1 MLLYIL
7 PALLYFPSTLLLSSF
22 CFISELYKKLDYR
35 FPFNGIA
42 TFGHLKCPNPSCNP
56 FSFSVFFFFTCVPP
70 YFTAPYLPLR
80 LSLSLSFPPV
90 SVQLAALQQSSLLR
104 KVKRTLPSPPPD
116 ETTASAHLPMMTT
129 ALQQGYL
136 PSVPSLKPSSRSGLA
151 AKASLLK
158 DLTHEL
164 KAVEQ
169 ESTKLRKQ
177 QAELEEEEKEIDAKL
192 RYLELGIHQRKET
205 LVKERERRDIAYLRC
220 MGDTRDYMSD
230 SELNNLRLAAAAASH
245 ETNGL
250 LSTRP
255 STAPLSQFTS
265 DLNTASQYPPTSSF
279 LSCQYPQSQST
290 APTQQSSHSYQS
302 STFNQPPYPSVTQS
316 QALPQPTPLQSHV
329 PPPGPSYQPQ
339 TSYPSHSYPQTQPPY
354 PQTDMGLPA
363 APQPQPQPG
372 HTGFGPAPP
381 GQPPYPT
388 HSSPYPSAVSSY
400 PSQATPYPGQ
410 PQADI
415 LTVHPGRPRQTSLA
429 DLEHK
434 MPTNY
439 ETISNPTVVVTTTA
453 QDATY
458 SSAAPAYGQYSG
470 STTMASSY
478 GPYSSAPVPSTYGGY
493 SNMPASTYGQYTSSS
508 ASSYGQYT
516 TTTANT
522 YGYTTTT
529 ASSYGQYTSTVS
541 NAYGLAVD
549 TPSTYSTADGMY
561 GAPGLEQSIPRNYM
575 MIDDV
580 SELTAK
586 DGLGTTTGDMMH
598 HGGGGRYPGD
608 IHGHSS
614 TIGSSTRG
622 GTGSSSYGRAPEEEA
637 AMQDE
642 LYDHHGRGKS
652 SYRHGPLGGSSSSV
666 SSSMGGG
673 SPYFYD
679 YDYKHG
685 SIRSGV
691 QKPSSSSRSLLA
703 PAVMST
709 KRSKHRKLG
718 NMEQKISKFS
728 PIEEARDVEADLASY
743 SSATIGACPSSHIR
757 GRQLIEDYGFKR
769 SAYDATSSGHVSRYY
784 GSTYEEDDR
793 IYYTST
799 GRSRST
805 GYGMDKISAR
815 DYSGYRSRSYERDD
829 RSYRSGYSRGRHP
842 TRQYS
847 EEESPLSPLGRFMG
861 SGRSSSLGPHPY
873 DSRSSRYHYYY
884 GQYGSSHSLPDVQD
898 HIRDLPRTHVY
909 KSDDTYII
917 DDYHCAVSDSEG
929 NCGS

>member
-1 MLLYIL
+1 MMT
-7 PALLYFPSTLLLSSF
+7 PS
-22 CFISELYKKLDYR
+22 
-35 FPFNGIA
+35 
-42 TFGHLKCPNPSCNP
+42 
-56 FSFSVFFFFTCVPP
+56 
-70 YFTAPYLPLR
+70 
-80 LSLSLSFPPV
+80 
-90 SVQLAALQQSSLLR
+90 LQQ
-104 KVKRTLPSPPPD
+104 V
-116 ETTASAHLPMMTT
+116 
-129 ALQQGYL
+129 YL

-250 LSTRP
+250 LTTRP

-265 DLNTASQYPPTSSF
+265 DLNTAAQYPPTSSF
-279 LSCQYPQSQST
+279 LSCQYPQSQPV
-290 APTQQSSHSYQS
+290 APTQQSSLPYQS
-302 STFNQPPYPSVTQS
+302 STFNQPPYPTVSQS
-316 QALPQPTPLQSHV
+316 QALPQPTPLQSHI
-329 PPPGPSYQPQ
+329 PPPGPSYQSQ
-339 TSYPSHSYPQTQPPY
+339 TSYPSHTYPQTQPPY
-354 PQTDMGLPA
+354 PQTDIGLPA

-400 PSQATPYPGQ
+400 SSQTTPYLGQ

-453 QDATY
+453 QDITY
-458 SSAAPAYGQYSG
+458 SSAAPSYGQYTG

-478 GPYSSAPVPSTYGGY
+478 GPYGSAPVSSSYGGY
-493 SNMPASTYGQYTSSS
+493 STMPPSTYGQYTSTLS
-508 ASSYGQYT
+508 SSYGQYT
-516 TTTANT
+516 TTSANT

-529 ASSYGQYTSTVS
+529 ASSYGLYTSTVS
-541 NAYGLAVD
+541 SAYGHSVD
-549 TPSTYSTADGMY
+549 SPSTYSTADGMY
-561 GAPGLEQSIPRNYM
+561 GAPGLEQNIPRNYM

-586 DGLGTTTGDMMH
+586 DGLGTMTGDMMH
-598 HGGGGRYPGD
+598 HGGSGRYPGD
-608 IHGHSS
+608 IHSHSS
-614 TIGSSTRG
+614 TIGSTTRG
-622 GTGSSSYGRAPEEEA
+622 GIGSSPYGRAPEEET
-637 AMQDE
+637 AMQEE

-666 SSSMGGG
+666 SASMGGG
-673 SPYFYD
+673 SPYYYD
-679 YDYKHG
+679 YDFKYG

-691 QKPSSSSRSLLA
+691 QKPSPSSRGLLA
-703 PAVMST
+703 PAVMSS

-718 NMEQKISKFS
+718 SLEQKISKFS

-743 SSATIGACPSSHIR
+743 SSATGGAFPSSHIR

-769 SAYDATSSGHVSRYY
+769 SAYEGSSGTTHGSRYY
-784 GSTYEEDDR
+784 GSMVEEDDR
-793 IYYTST
+793 IYYTSG

-815 DYSGYRSRSYERDD
+815 DYPGYRSRSYERDD
-829 RSYRSGYSRGRHP
+829 RSYRSGYTRGRHP

-861 SGRSSSLGPHPY
+861 SGRSSSLGPDPY

-884 GQYGSSHSLPDVQD
+884 GHYGSSHSLPDVQD

-909 KSDDTYII
+909 KLDDTYII

>member
-1 MLLYIL
+1 MHSVCPPSSTFSIRHKSVCDIFIL
-7 PALLYFPSTLLLSSF
+7 ILKFSHFTLICHPLILSSVLIFLPFSSTFFPSFVLITYSFASFPVFHASLSPHIVLPPSSF
-22 CFISELYKKLDYR
+22 S
-35 FPFNGIA
+35 PF
-42 TFGHLKCPNPSCNP
+42 
-56 FSFSVFFFFTCVPP
+56 
-70 YFTAPYLPLR
+70 
-80 LSLSLSFPPV
+80 LSLFL
-90 SVQLAALQQSSLLR
+90 QLAALQQSSLLR

-116 ETTASAHLPMMTT
+116 ETTTSAHV
-129 ALQQGYL
+129 QQVYL

-250 LSTRP
+250 LSSRP

-265 DLNTASQYPPTSSF
+265 DPNKASQYPPTSSY
-279 LSCQYPQSQST
+279 LSSQYPQSQS
-290 APTQQSSHSYQS
+290 AAATQQPSLSYQS
-302 STFNQPPYPSVTQS
+302 STFSQPPYPTVSQS

-329 PPPGPSYQPQ
+329 PPPGPSYQSQ

-363 APQPQPQPG
+363 APQPHPG

-400 PSQATPYPGQ
+400 PSQTTPYPGQ

-434 MPTNY
+434 IPTNY

-458 SSAAPAYGQYSG
+458 SSTAPSYGQYTG
-470 STTMASSY
+470 STTVASSY
-478 GPYSSAPVPSTYGGY
+478 GTYGSAPVSSSYGGY
-493 SNMPASTYGQYTSSS
+493 CTMPTSTYGQYTSNS
-508 ASSYGQYT
+508 ASSYDPYT
-516 TTTANT
+516 TTIANT

-529 ASSYGQYTSTVS
+529 ASSYAQYSSTVS
-541 NAYGLAVD
+541 NTYGHSVD
-549 TPSTYSTADGMY
+549 SPSTYSTAEGMY
-561 GAPGLEQSIPRNYM
+561 GAPGLEQNIPRNYM

-586 DGLGTTTGDMMH
+586 DGLGTTTGDMH
-598 HGGGGRYPGD
+598 HGGSGRYPGD
-608 IHGHSS
+608 VHGHSS
-614 TIGSSTRG
+614 NVSSTTRG

-637 AMQDE
+637 AMQEE

-666 SSSMGGG
+666 SASMGGG
-673 SPYFYD
+673 TPYYYD
-679 YDYKHG
+679 YDYKNG
-685 SIRSGV
+685 SIWV

-703 PAVMST
+703 PAVMSS

-718 NMEQKISKFS
+718 SMEQKISKFS
-728 PIEEARDVEADLASY
+728 PIEEARDVEADLATY
-743 SSATIGACPSSHIR
+743 SSATGGAYPSPHIR

-769 SAYDATSSGHVSRYY
+769 SAYESASTSCGNRYY
-784 GSTYEEDDR
+784 GSMVEEDDR

-815 DYSGYRSRSYERDD
+815 DYPGYRSRSYERDD
-829 RSYRSGYSRGRHP
+829 RSYRSGSSRGRHP

-847 EEESPLSPLGRFMG
+847 EEENPLYPLGKFRG

-873 DSRSSRYHYYY
+873 ENRSSRYNYYY

-909 KSDDTYII
+909 KSDDTYVI